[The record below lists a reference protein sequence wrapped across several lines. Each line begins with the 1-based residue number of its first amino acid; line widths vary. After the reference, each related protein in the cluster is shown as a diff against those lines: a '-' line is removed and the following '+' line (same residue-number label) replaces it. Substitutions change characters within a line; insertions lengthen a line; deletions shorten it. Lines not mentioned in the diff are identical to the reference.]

1 MKNQELHQKKMSD
14 ENLEALCKHCGQTLS
29 NFLHQ
34 MEEHNA
40 EVVCPACG
48 KTQDGTH
55 SPGETGGTPKSLT
68 DTVHPSPAP
77 GRKRPTAATRPRSPI
92 KP

>member
-1 MKNQELHQKKMSD
+1 MMSD
-14 ENLEALCKHCGQTLS
+14 ESLDALCKHCGQTLT

-40 EVVCPACG
+40 EVVCPSCG
-48 KTQDGTH
+48 KSQHNGAAQKADATPNLPAGSTPASRD
-55 SPGETGGTPKSLT
+55 PGK
-68 DTVHPSPAP
+68 
-77 GRKRPTAATRPRSPI
+77 KRPKGKYQSRPPG